1 MPPFRP
7 DAPSALLHRL
17 RAVPKP
23 ALAGAALLCACALVG
38 VAAAF
43 WPSPSEPAF
52 TIAASEGADDAGQAG
67 REQGEA
73 DSSDS
78 QASSDDAQDADGQAS
93 SAPAGIAVY
102 VSGAVASP
110 GVYTLAEGAR
120 ACDAVEAAGGM
131 RDDASAD
138 SVNLAR
144 KLADGEQLAI
154 PTQEQAASGAA
165 SQAGGAAASDAGAAG
180 SSAQAD
186 TALRPVNI
194 NTAGLEELDSLS
206 GVGPA
211 TAQAIIDER
220 EANGPFASVEDIQRV
235 SGIGEKK
242 FEKLKA
248 EICV

>member
-7 DAPSALLHRL
+7 DAPSVLLQRL

-23 ALAGAALLCACALVG
+23 ALAGAALLCACALAG

-73 DSSDS
+73 GSSDS
-78 QASSDDAQDADGQAS
+78 QASDDAQDADGQAS
-93 SAPAGIAVY
+93 PAPAGIAVY

-120 ACDAVEAAGGM
+120 ACDAVEAAGGL
-131 RDDASAD
+131 REDASAD

-180 SSAQAD
+180 SSAQANA
-186 TALRPVNI
+186 ALRPVNI

-220 EANGPFASVEDIQRV
+220 EANGPFSSIEDIQRV

>member
-7 DAPSALLHRL
+7 DAPSALLQRL

-67 REQGEA
+67 RGQGETG
-73 DSSDS
+73 SSDS
-78 QASSDDAQDADGQAS
+78 QASDDAQDADGQAS
-93 SAPAGIAVY
+93 PAPAGIAVY

-120 ACDAVEAAGGM
+120 ACDAVEAAGGL
-131 RDDASAD
+131 REDASAD

-165 SQAGGAAASDAGAAG
+165 SQAGGAAVSDVGAAG
-180 SSAQAD
+180 SSAQANA
-186 TALRPVNI
+186 ALRPVNI

-220 EANGPFASVEDIQRV
+220 EANGPFSSIEDIQRV

>member
-7 DAPSALLHRL
+7 DAPSALLQRL

-23 ALAGAALLCACALVG
+23 ALAGAALLCACALAG

-73 DSSDS
+73 GSSDS
-78 QASSDDAQDADGQAS
+78 QASDDAQDADGQAS
-93 SAPAGIAVY
+93 LAPAGIAVY

-120 ACDAVEAAGGM
+120 ACDAVEAAGGL

-165 SQAGGAAASDAGAAG
+165 SQAGGAASSDAGAAG

-186 TALRPVNI
+186 TALRLVNI

-220 EANGPFASVEDIQRV
+220 EANGPFASIEDIQRV